1 MEFKDFL
8 ETMRGFYKMGFGIGK
23 TSLDLIK
30 VAADS
35 YVSLYEVYLRQIVPS
50 EVFESIKK
58 SIDLYAESQAKV
70 FENFRKLL
78 DQLEKQQDEV
88 FRRMIEI
95 SEKVQKKKE

>member
-8 ETMRGFYKMGFGIGK
+8 ETMRGFYKMGFGISK

-35 YVSLYEVYLRQIVPS
+35 YVSLYEAYLRQIVPS